1 MAEWRASEESSNGYS
16 SRAEGQWMNNGHS
29 GSSRQTRSSDG
40 DGSQSLD
47 LSKICRDGR
56 RTILKRLNGQQ
67 VTNRST

>member
-1 MAEWRASEESSNGYS
+1 MAEWRDSGESSNGYS

-56 RTILKRLNGQQ
+56 RTILKRLDGQQ